1 MRRYAP
7 APTGYSFGPGSI
19 TPMVKTLIW
28 TNVGMFV
35 LMQVAPILTPLLG
48 LTPAAVFG
56 RMWIWQPVT
65 YLFLHGGFTHILFNM
80 LALWMFGTEL
90 ERLWGSSFFL
100 RYYFVTGVGAGAAML
115 VASLVPSVFGEGM
128 YVTPTIGASGSVY
141 GLLMAFAIFY
151 PTRPLFMF
159 PFPIPIPAKVLRA
172 DHRRVRVLLVVQ
184 RGGRRYRAHGAP
196 RRSRRRLC
204 LPEARRGRSRSAPV
218 RTFRR
223 DGRDQVPLL
232 AVEDGPTC
240 ASGSTSIPAGATTA
254 TSIPAGATT
263 GTREC
268 TDSRQRPET
277 HSHSSRTGLNRSS
290 SNVSASASA

>member
-141 GLLMAFAIFY
+141 GLLMAFAIYY

-159 PFPIPIPAKVLRA
+159 PFPIPIPAKYFVLIIGGFVFFSSFNGA
-172 DHRRVRVLLVVQ
+172 AGGIAHMAHLGGLVVGYVYLK
-184 RGGRRYRAHGAP
+184 RGGGGAGLLRFGRFGVTAEIKYRYLRWKMG
-196 RRSRRRLC
+196 RLRKRFNVY
-204 LPEARRGRSRSAPV
+204 PGGG
-218 RTFRR
+218 
-223 DGRDQVPLL
+223 DDRDQYPRGG
-232 AVEDGPTC
+232 DD
-240 ASGSTSIPAGATTA
+240 
-254 TSIPAGATT
+254 
-263 GTREC
+263 R
-268 TDSRQRPET
+268 DQRV
-277 HSHSSRTGLNRSS
+277 H
-290 SNVSASASA
+290 